1 MKILAIF
8 IKSIK
13 EQVRQFWLVL
23 LTILMAPFFVGIY
36 YLMWESTQL
45 SLNVA
50 VVNHDIATEG
60 ISHGDSFYK
69 WATDHQPDS
78 IPIHFH
84 TVNSTEA
91 ALKELENKKAET
103 ILIIPGSFSEKILE
117 LRSGSAV
124 RVPFE
129 LSGDLSDPNYMLASI
144 WAHEMIISYIQ
155 EAAGVELFYEFT
167 ETPAG
172 LSGSLKEFDLYVPGL
187 LILSIIMLM
196 LTAAIAFVR
205 ESEHQTITRL
215 KLAQV
220 SQTKI
225 ITGITI
231 VQVLIGLISI
241 LATLFLAG
249 ALGFDFKG
257 SWGLFL
263 LISILVCL
271 SIIGFSLILAAI
283 TKTVNQILI
292 VGNFPLFLFM
302 FFTGVMMPIHGP
314 TLFKMFGYDFTLPGL
329 MSPYHAVHAIQKV
342 SNYGAGFQDIWPEL
356 IALTG
361 LTILYFLIGA
371 VLFKEKHLKLK

>member
-1 MKILAIF
+1 MKLLAII

-13 EQVRQFWLVL
+13 EQVRQFWLAL
-23 LTILMAPFFVGIY
+23 LTILMAPFFVCIY

-50 VVNHDIATEG
+50 VVNQDIAVES
-60 ISHGDSFYK
+60 ICHGYAFCEWTSDN
-69 WATDHQPDS
+69 QLDS
-78 IPIHFH
+78 IPINFH
-84 TVNSTEA
+84 KVKSVEA
-91 ALKELENKKAET
+91 ALEELENNNSET

-117 LRSGSAV
+117 LKSGMAV

-129 LSGDLSDPNYMLASI
+129 ISGDLSDPNYMLASI

-196 LTAAIAFVR
+196 LTASIAFVR
-205 ESEHQTITRL
+205 ESEQQTIIRL
-215 KLAQV
+215 SLTQL
-220 SQTKI
+220 SQT
-225 ITGITI
+225 TLVAGITI
-231 VQVLIGLISI
+231 VQVLVGLISI
-241 LATLFLAG
+241 LATLLLAG

-302 FFTGVMMPIHGP
+302 FFTGAMMPVHGP
-314 TLFKMFGYDFTLPGL
+314 TLFKMFDYDFTLPGL
-329 MSPYHAVHAIQKV
+329 MSPYHAINALRKV

-356 IALTG
+356 IALTA
-361 LTILYFLIGA
+361 LTIVYFCIGT
-371 VLFKEKHLKLK
+371 VLFKKKHLKLK